1 MFQSHCN
8 SIIIVNIYMVLPI
21 APETFQA
28 LMSVFHPEMVSW
40 AGSLTGENADSRGA
54 QEKLS
59 AS

>member
-1 MFQSHCN
+1 
-8 SIIIVNIYMVLPI
+8 MVLPI

-40 AGSLTGENADSRGA
+40 AGCLTGENADSRGA

>member
-1 MFQSHCN
+1 
-8 SIIIVNIYMVLPI
+8 MVLPI